1 MKPNRQDEKKRKEDI
16 LFQNS
21 SKKLFFKY
29 SSHICKIFPIHRIKR
44 MMEIQKSQSC
54 FEIPPHESTS
64 SPLDTPLRLSLHKSP
79 ALGAIFG
86 PFPRRSEW
94 KHLSLCL
101 ETKRER
107 EVRYACFE
115 STGVSPSSRSLVSLL
130 DCLSPRLYHLFF
142 SVAASRRLSSPD
154 NVIHSALLAVNQ
166 PVTFPR
172 KSFQPRNFLDTAR
185 FPRFL

>member
-1 MKPNRQDEKKRKEDI
+1 MRFQILKAVTTRFNPCDVKPNRRNREKKKRKEEI
-16 LFQNS
+16 SFQNS
-21 SKKLFFKY
+21 SKNLFFKY

-115 STGVSPSSRSLVSLL
+115 STGVSPSSRSLGIAARLL
-130 DCLSPRLYHLFF
+130 VATALSPFF
-142 SVAASRRLSSPD
+142 LRGC
-154 NVIHSALLAVNQ
+154 LATTI
-166 PVTFPR
+166 VTVRPIM
-172 KSFQPRNFLDTAR
+172 
-185 FPRFL
+185 

>member
-1 MKPNRQDEKKRKEDI
+1 MKKKRKEDI

-94 KHLSLCL
+94 KHLSLSVSRQ
-101 ETKRER
+101 RER
-107 EVRYACFE
+107 ERFD
-115 STGVSPSSRSLVSLL
+115 TLVSRAQVSHRCRARLVSLL

-142 SVAASRRLSSPD
+142 SVAASRRLSSP
-154 NVIHSALLAVNQ
+154 
-166 PVTFPR
+166 F
-172 KSFQPRNFLDTAR
+172 AR
-185 FPRFL
+185 

>member
-1 MKPNRQDEKKRKEDI
+1 MRFQILKAVTTRFNPCDVKPNRRNREKKKRKEEI
-16 LFQNS
+16 SFQNS
-21 SKKLFFKY
+21 SKNLFFKY

-44 MMEIQKSQSC
+44 MMETQKSQSC

-94 KHLSLCL
+94 KRFSLSLCL
-101 ETKRER
+101 ETERER

-115 STGVSPSSRSLVSLL
+115 STGVSSSSRSLGIAW
-130 DCLSPRLYHLFF
+130 C
-142 SVAASRRLSSPD
+142 
-154 NVIHSALLAVNQ
+154 
-166 PVTFPR
+166 
-172 KSFQPRNFLDTAR
+172 
-185 FPRFL
+185 